1 MSPPRSAETR
11 NTYHNR
17 ENAFLGHCQTSNSCF
32 DIQEH
37 WRLLWDLKASICW
50 LLLEIQQTL
59 HKLNLSLDHKIRS
72 LCQIVHC
79 TAMINQKT
87 DQTLLTG
94 KFLSKETCHIHHP
107 KCTKT
112 YVRQQLKNRGQVNKF
127 LGQMDTNPK
136 F

>member
-1 MSPPRSAETR
+1 MKINSFKIQPCLHLGLQKQEIR

-17 ENAFLGHCQTSNSCF
+17 KNAFLGHCQTSNVCF

-59 HKLNLSLDHKIRS
+59 HKLNLYLDHKIRS

-87 DQTLLTG
+87 EQTLLHWEVP
-94 KFLSKETCHIHHP
+94 L
-107 KCTKT
+107 
-112 YVRQQLKNRGQVNKF
+112 
-127 LGQMDTNPK
+127 
-136 F
+136 